1 MTEGIIFYL
10 FSGVTFGL
18 AAGFAPGPL
27 LTLVISETLKYNSKE
42 GIKIAFAP
50 LISDFPIILI
60 SILILSY
67 LNEFNLVLS
76 IISIM
81 GAVYLTFLGWENFKI
96 NQREL
101 NTVYKQPQS
110 FKKGII
116 TNFLNPHPYIFWL
129 TIGSPFIL
137 NTSIAYA
144 ATFILSLYLL
154 LIGSKVLIAILTEK
168 SKLFLQSR
176 AYKYIN
182 KVLGL
187 VLLAFAIH
195 LIYTALT
202 NLIVV

>member
-96 NQREL
+96 NQLEL
-101 NTVYKQPQS
+101 TTVYKQPQS
-110 FKKGII
+110 FKKGVI

-144 ATFILSLYLL
+144 ATFMISLYLL